1 VATISEQMATDME
14 KTFFSSGNLAL
25 PMASVTYRVAATGA
39 TSTISAIYDEFVGAT
54 DPFADAIFSIE
65 NNATRGIE
73 SPQPGDQLTYD
84 SRVWTVIK
92 ARGDSTGLIHE
103 LRCRLPQEIV

>member
-1 VATISEQMATDME
+1 MATFSEQMATDME
-14 KTFFSSGNLAL
+14 KTFFSSGDLAL

-39 TSTISAIYDEFVGAT
+39 TSTVSAIFSEFVGAL
-54 DPFADAIFSIE
+54 DFFADAIFTIE

-73 SPQPGDQLTYD
+73 DPQPGDQLTFN
-84 SRVWTVIK
+84 SEVWTVVKI
-92 ARGDSTGLIHE
+92 RGDSTSLIHE